1 MKKLLLVILNVY
13 AFAAEI
19 IGSFI
24 IIMFVLSLFG
34 HAKFEVKHG
43 DWSRCFGDCQKI
55 ETKKEGEVK

>member
-1 MKKLLLVILNVY
+1 MKKALLLILSLY

-19 IGSFI
+19 VGSFI

-43 DWSRCFGDCQKI
+43 DWTRCFGDCQKVEI
-55 ETKKEGEVK
+55 KKEGETK